1 VELDAYKCHVFL
13 DWREVQDNEW
23 HQYAHLADYLGGRGV
38 PSIEEALQEV
48 FLQPVHYPFKEL
60 VNAGQFRW
68 LIEHRVTDLGD
79 SGQATSLQTVLEEVG
94 QKTRFMLG
102 EMQQF
107 AGPGSEGVPPVEE
120 IAQEVVDQLQAALH
134 LPVLQERFPL
144 ARSPKYR
151 AAVEMVQSNM
161 DSAVSSWG
169 VLLAW
174 LFTHALG
181 KIVDPEEAA
190 AQSRSWI
197 DEWLLGKIVAGTLQ
211 DLGLDEGAAWWSVGV
226 VKILVSHQDWFA
238 SQAPANERAYRILT
252 SWLRDGEVQQFLQV
266 NRHGGVLWFNR
277 ESFDQLLQWML
288 TIAAVSISADRERTS
303 QEVARALVVCY
314 EVIHRLKEAE
324 QESGY
329 QVVALMEASQ
339 PRAGSETEGGV

>member
-1 VELDAYKCHVFL
+1 LYVELDAYKCHVFL

-68 LIEHRVTDLGD
+68 LIEHRVTDLD
-79 SGQATSLQTVLEEVG
+79 EPGQVASLETVLDEVE
-94 QKTRFMLG
+94 QKTLLMLG

-107 AGPGSEGVPPVEE
+107 ADQGREGALPVEE
-120 IAQEVVDQLQAALH
+120 VAQEVLDQLQAALY
-134 LPVLQERFPL
+134 LPVIQERFPL

-151 AAVEMVQSNM
+151 AALEMVQGNM
-161 DSAVSSWG
+161 DGDPSSWG
-169 VLLAW
+169 ILLAW

-181 KIVDPEEAA
+181 KIVDAEEAA

-211 DLGLDEGAAWWSVGV
+211 DLGLDEGVAWWSVGV
-226 VKILVSHQDWFA
+226 VKILVSHQGWLE
-238 SQAPANERAYRILT
+238 SEAPSAERAYQVLT

-266 NRHGGVLWFNR
+266 NRYGGVLWFNH
-277 ESFDQLLQWML
+277 ESFDQLLKWML
-288 TIAAVSISADRERTS
+288 TLAAVATSADRDRSGKEIAR
-303 QEVARALVVCY
+303 EIVASY
-314 EVIHRLKEAE
+314 EVVHRLKEAE
-324 QESGY
+324 EASGY
-329 QVVALMEASQ
+329 QIVALMEA
-339 PRAGSETEGGV
+339 AKD